1 MKVRARAKM
10 LVRLVAVNEYGQRI
24 GQDHQRAVLS
34 DAEVELMRQL
44 AEEGMAY
51 SELARKFEVSKWTVG
66 RICRYERRAQTPV
79 RFKQVHIG
87 DEGQG

>member
-1 MKVRARAKM
+1 MVSMRRMRKI
-10 LVRLVAVNEYGQRI
+10 LVAVNDHGLRI
-24 GQDHQRAVLS
+24 GQYHQNAILS

-44 AEEGMAY
+44 AEESMAY

-79 RFKQVHIG
+79 RFKQVHID

>member
-1 MKVRARAKM
+1 MHFSRSV
-10 LVRLVAVNEYGQRI
+10 LVAVNDAGIRI

-51 SELARKFEVSKWTVG
+51 SELARKIEVSKWAVG

-79 RFKQVHIG
+79 RFKRVHIG

>member
-1 MKVRARAKM
+1 MQFSTGNRFMQKITAI
-10 LVRLVAVNEYGQRI
+10 NEYGQRI

-79 RFKQVHIG
+79 RFKQVHID